1 MYWLCFDKR
10 KFYYEIVIVEMKQN
24 WLFFGDFVVCFIK
37 RLIFSHACNL
47 RNVYFVQSAMLEL
60 LAIVGE
66 SQKFLIF
73 FALFAH
79 LENSS
84 CEQ

>member
-1 MYWLCFDKR
+1 MQFEKCLLCS
-10 KFYYEIVIVEMKQN
+10 E
-24 WLFFGDFVVCFIK
+24 
-37 RLIFSHACNL
+37 
-47 RNVYFVQSAMLEL
+47 RNALEL